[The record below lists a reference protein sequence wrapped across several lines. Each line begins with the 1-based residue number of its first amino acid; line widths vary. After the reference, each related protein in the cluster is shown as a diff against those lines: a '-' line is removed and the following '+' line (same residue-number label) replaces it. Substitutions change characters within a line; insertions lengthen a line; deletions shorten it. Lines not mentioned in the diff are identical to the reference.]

1 MKAVEVE
8 NLSFSYPDGT
18 KALKSMN
25 LEIEEGEGIAL
36 VGPNGAGKSTLLL
49 HFNGILIGKGTVKI
63 FGIEVKHENLR
74 KVRNLVG
81 LVFQDPN
88 DQLFMPTVFD
98 DVAFGPLNLGL
109 SKEEVLKR
117 VDEALRAVEMEDFKK
132 RASHHLSFGEKK
144 KLSLATVLSMNPKLL
159 VLDEPSGNLDPRGR
173 RNLLKI
179 LGGLNLTKLLAT
191 HDLNFASKVCERC
204 VILNGGKVVYDG
216 GFSTLRKE
224 DLRYYGL

>member
-1 MKAVEVE
+1 MKALEIK
-8 NLSFSYPDGT
+8 NLSFTYPDGT
-18 KALKSMN
+18 HVLRGVDLVVDERESVAL
-25 LEIEEGEGIAL
+25 I
-36 VGPNGAGKSTLLL
+36 GPNGAGKSTLFL
-49 HFNGILIGKGTVKI
+49 HLNGILSGRNSIKI
-63 FGIEVKHENLR
+63 FGLEMRGENLR
-74 KVRNLVG
+74 EIRNLVG

-109 SKEEVLKR
+109 PKEEVLER